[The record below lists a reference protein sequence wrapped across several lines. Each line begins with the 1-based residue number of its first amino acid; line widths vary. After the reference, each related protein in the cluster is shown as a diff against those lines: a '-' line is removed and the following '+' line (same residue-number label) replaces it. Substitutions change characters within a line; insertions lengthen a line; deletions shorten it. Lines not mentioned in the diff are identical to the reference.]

1 MPDNEIKLNV
11 PGNPGQNNTFIGVG
25 QGSVYNNNPNASV
38 VNNLSYVPIKP
49 MFITKVINKL
59 SDPSFPQVCPKD
71 IDFKRYKIHEKE
83 DYNGLRRWKTD
94 IKLYAPY
101 RIHVEEIY
109 RSFGLQ
115 GQYKRERVYQWL
127 YREYSRLHDTLQADE
142 LFDALKDFVS
152 SKVNQDIT
160 LFDNVNYEE
169 MEDNICMVLVE
180 AFIECR
186 IFEKPE

>member
-1 MPDNEIKLNV
+1 MNTAELKKIAEGGSGSTFNGWNIDRVGNLNPAATTV
-11 PGNPGQNNTFIGVG
+11 KTF
-25 QGSVYNNNPNASV
+25 NF
-38 VNNLSYVPIKP
+38 VPIKP

-59 SDPSFPQVCPKD
+59 SDPSFPQVSPND
-71 IDFKRYKIHEKE
+71 IDYKRYKIHEKV
-83 DYNGLRRWKTD
+83 DYNELKRWKTD

-101 RIHVEEIY
+101 KKYIEDIY
-109 RSFGLQ
+109 RDFGDQ

-127 YREYSRLHDTLQADE
+127 YREYSRLHVTLQADE

-160 LFDNVNYEE
+160 LFDNVTYEE